1 MFIFH
6 VVRHRNASSK
16 YLDVYR
22 HAAALRGMSRA
33 TGDMSRRAF
42 LILSICQLKYPSWEI
57 DLFNGALMIAVKL
70 NSASVTSF
78 MYVFVLMCLYYYLGL
93 KGLHRIL

>member
-1 MFIFH
+1 MKQELVLVVVVVVVLLH
-6 VVRHRNASSK
+6 V
-16 YLDVYR
+16 DF
-22 HAAALRGMSRA
+22 AAALRGMSR
-33 TGDMSRRAF
+33 TSGDMSRRAF
-42 LILSICQLKYPSWEI
+42 LILSICQLKYPSWDT